1 LYNTKGFVGFP
12 GGSPSGGGQDQG
24 VKIAKDAILHCTSG
38 LMSEDN
44 RLVLS
49 HLHKA
54 IKPLNQLRILEDAT
68 VIYRIARAP
77 ERRIFYIDVGNL
89 PKMKA
94 EQYLRDMMAK
104 HKNRLIYDAATGEI
118 RDDRKF
124 MTMLEDY
131 WLPRREGGRGTEITT
146 LPGGQNLGEMDDV
159 LYFQKKMYKSL
170 NVPVSRLEPDTGM
183 SLGRTTEINRD
194 EVKFQKFIQRL
205 RMRFSMLFDS
215 ALEKQL
221 VLKGHMTPEEYA
233 DVRRDIK
240 YDFKQDNYFTE
251 LKENEVLTERVN
263 TLALIDPFVGKYFSE
278 DWVKRNVLR
287 MSDDEILELDK
298 AVEADHDQNTEMDAA
313 LADPDLG
320 ANNVDGK
327 QGPPQ

>member
-1 LYNTKGFVGFP
+1 
-12 GGSPSGGGQDQG
+12 
-24 VKIAKDAILHCTSG
+24 
-38 LMSEDN
+38 MSEDN

-94 EQYLRDMMAK
+94 EQYLRDMMVK

-124 MTMLEDY
+124 MTMLEDF

-170 NVPVSRLEPDTGM
+170 NVPVSRLEPETGM
-183 SLGRTTEINRD
+183 TLGRATEINRD

-205 RMRFSMLFDS
+205 RMRFSMLFEA
-215 ALEKQL
+215 ALQTQM
-221 VLKGHMTPEEYA
+221 VLKGHLTLEEYKSIA
-233 DVRRDIK
+233 RNIT
-240 YDFKQDNYFTE
+240 YDFKTDNYFTE
-251 LKENEVLTERVN
+251 LKENEILNERIN
-263 TLALIDPFVGKYFSE
+263 TL
-278 DWVKRNVLR
+278 
-287 MSDDEILELDK
+287 
-298 AVEADHDQNTEMDAA
+298 
-313 LADPDLG
+313 
-320 ANNVDGK
+320 NNCLLYTSPSPRD
-327 QGPPQ
+327 

>member
-1 LYNTKGFVGFP
+1 
-12 GGSPSGGGQDQG
+12 
-24 VKIAKDAILHCTSG
+24 
-38 LMSEDN
+38 
-44 RLVLS
+44 
-49 HLHKA
+49 
-54 IKPLNQLRILEDAT
+54 
-68 VIYRIARAP
+68 
-77 ERRIFYIDVGNL
+77 
-89 PKMKA
+89 
-94 EQYLRDMMAK
+94 
-104 HKNRLIYDAATGEI
+104 
-118 RDDRKF
+118 
-124 MTMLEDY
+124 
-131 WLPRREGGRGTEITT
+131 
-146 LPGGQNLGEMDDV
+146 
-159 LYFQKKMYKSL
+159 
-170 NVPVSRLEPDTGM
+170 
-183 SLGRTTEINRD
+183 
-194 EVKFQKFIQRL
+194 
-205 RMRFSMLFDS
+205 
-215 ALEKQL
+215 
-221 VLKGHMTPEEYA
+221 MTPEEYA

>member
-1 LYNTKGFVGFP
+1 
-12 GGSPSGGGQDQG
+12 
-24 VKIAKDAILHCTSG
+24 
-38 LMSEDN
+38 
-44 RLVLS
+44 
-49 HLHKA
+49 
-54 IKPLNQLRILEDAT
+54 
-68 VIYRIARAP
+68 
-77 ERRIFYIDVGNL
+77 
-89 PKMKA
+89 
-94 EQYLRDMMAK
+94 
-104 HKNRLIYDAATGEI
+104 
-118 RDDRKF
+118 
-124 MTMLEDY
+124 
-131 WLPRREGGRGTEITT
+131 
-146 LPGGQNLGEMDDV
+146 
-159 LYFQKKMYKSL
+159 
-170 NVPVSRLEPDTGM
+170 
-183 SLGRTTEINRD
+183 
-194 EVKFQKFIQRL
+194 
-205 RMRFSMLFDS
+205 MLFDS

-221 VLKGHMTPEEYA
+221 VLRGHMTPEEYA